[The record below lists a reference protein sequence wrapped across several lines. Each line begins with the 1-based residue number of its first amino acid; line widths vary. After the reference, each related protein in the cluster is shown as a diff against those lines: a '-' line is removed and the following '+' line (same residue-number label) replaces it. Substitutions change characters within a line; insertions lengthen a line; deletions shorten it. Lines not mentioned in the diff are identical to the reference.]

1 MAKVDDVSWHTGA
14 DDFPED
20 VPEENGA
27 THIGMFLTW
36 AIDKG
41 LFVDPAIPPEVV
53 QSVRKRAMSGRD
65 LLLNSYDGRLLSEI
79 LDDEGAAFA
88 AKHYDGFLK
97 DFQRLL
103 CCGLRS
109 GYVVEYNDV
118 NCRTMAAALDERW
131 VLYQQEK
138 RKRLH

>member
-1 MAKVDDVSWHTGA
+1 MAKFDDTSWHTGA

-36 AIDKG
+36 AIDRG
-41 LFVDPAIPPEVV
+41 LFADPDVPQEAVEA
-53 QSVRKRAMSGRD
+53 VRSRAMSGRD
-65 LLLNSYDGRLLSEI
+65 FLLNYCDGKLYSDLFNK
-79 LDDEGAAFA
+79 EGATFA
-88 AKHYDGFLK
+88 AKHYGGFLE

-103 CCGLRS
+103 CRDLRS
-109 GYVVEYNDV
+109 DYVVDYSDV

-131 VLYQQEK
+131 ARYQQEK
-138 RKRLH
+138 RKHLQ